1 MTKKLTLLLLALAAL
16 GCSPRSADPVD
27 YVNPFI
33 GTGFHGHTYPGATTP
48 FGMVQLSP
56 DTRAGNW
63 DACAGYHYSDTTIDG
78 FSHTHLSGT
87 GCADLADILFH
98 PTTREIVIHDGECV
112 LQPYFFSH
120 DDERASCGYYAV
132 TLPDVN
138 IGVELTAAPRTGV
151 HRYTF
156 TGKGPRQVIVDLLHT
171 VTEEKID
178 LCELRRTAPGE
189 LAGMRRTQGW
199 VPDQYVFFAARF
211 SEPFA
216 DVQLLGDK
224 QAVLTFAPDV
234 RTLTI
239 AVGLSSV
246 SAENARM
253 NSLAEVPELD
263 FDAVHARAVGQWRKA
278 LGDIVVEGG
287 SRDEMI
293 NFYTAQYH
301 TKLTPNLMS
310 DVNGEYRR
318 HDQTVARMPEG
329 ESYYST
335 FSLWDTFRAWNPL
348 QTLVDTALVNDMIR
362 SMLDM
367 YDSTGELPIWPLA
380 SGETGTMIGYHA
392 VSVIA
397 DAYLKGIRGYDAD
410 KALEAMIRS
419 SNINKKGSDYYTAQ
433 GYIPSNIKR
442 ESVSCTLEYAY
453 DDWAI
458 ARMAQAMGRNDV
470 FGEYARRALNYV
482 NVFDGSTCFFRG
494 RQSDGNWSAPF
505 EEFATGRDYT
515 EATPWH
521 YRFFVPHDVNGLIQL
536 FGSREA
542 FIREMDRLFTLES
555 DEMQL
560 DVSDVTGLMGQYAH
574 GNEPSHHMAYLYNY
588 VGQPWKTQELTRR
601 LLHEMYA
608 PTPEGIIG
616 NEDCGQ
622 MSAWYVF
629 SSLGFYP
636 VCPGSNEFALTAP
649 QFPKAVVR
657 LANGRTLT
665 VTADNPRRSVY
676 IASVTLDGKPIDRNY
691 ITYDELMQGGEL
703 HFALRPRPDYERG
716 TDDAAAPHSLTRG
729 EVVSIPYT
737 TQNVSLFTEPIAVA
751 LATTTSGAEIRY
763 TLDGSEPTE
772 TSALYA
778 APVPVDRSL
787 TLKAKG
793 FKPGAAPS
801 RTLTLEA
808 EKAVFRKGAPAG
820 ETAMRPGVAYSY
832 YEGVFSCVDDIRK
845 GKYVSSGTM
854 PAPSIAQAPQ
864 EDHFAYVFT
873 GLILI
878 PERGVWEFMTKS
890 DDGSVLMIG
899 DRKVVDNDGSH
910 ASVMAT
916 GRVALEAGL
925 HPYTLLYFEDYEG
938 QDFSWGWK
946 APGAEG
952 FEAIPEA
959 NLRMTDFRGISFD

>member
-1 MTKKLTLLLLALAAL
+1 MTKKLTILLLALAAL

-156 TGKGPRQVIVDLLHT
+156 AGKGPRRVIVDLLHT

-178 LCELRRTAPGE
+178 LCELRRTAPYE
-189 LAGMRRTQGW
+189 LVGMRRTQGW

-246 SAENARM
+246 SVENARM

-348 QTLVDTALVNDMIR
+348 QTMVDTALVNDMIR

-458 ARMAQAMGRNDV
+458 ARMAQAMGRDDV

-737 TQNVSLFTEPIAVA
+737 TQNVSLFTEPLAVA

-793 FKPGAAPS
+793 FKLGAAPS

-808 EKAVFRKGAPAG
+808 EKAVFRKGALAG
-820 ETAMRPGVAYSY
+820 ETATHPGVAYSY
-832 YEGVFSCVDDIRK
+832 YEGVFSCVNDIRK

-890 DDGSVLMIG
+890 DDGSVLTIG

-938 QDFSWGWK
+938 QDLAWGWK

>member
-171 VTEEKID
+171 ITEEKID
-178 LCELRRTAPGE
+178 QCELRRTAPGE

-246 SAENARM
+246 SVENARM

-263 FDAVHARAVGQWRKA
+263 FDAVYARAVGQWRKA

-287 SRDEMI
+287 SRDEMT

-458 ARMAQAMGRNDV
+458 ARMAQAMGRDDV

-622 MSAWYVF
+622 MSAWYIF

-729 EVVSIPYT
+729 EAVSIPYT

-751 LATTTSGAEIRY
+751 LATTTAGTEIRY

-820 ETAMRPGVAYSY
+820 ETATRPGVAYSY
-832 YEGVFSCVDDIRK
+832 YEGVFACVNDIRK

-890 DDGSVLMIG
+890 DDGSVLTIG

-938 QDFSWGWK
+938 QDLLWGWK

>member
-1 MTKKLTLLLLALAAL
+1 MTKKLTILLLALAAL

-156 TGKGPRQVIVDLLHT
+156 AGKGPRRVIVDLLHT

-178 LCELRRTAPGE
+178 LCELRRTAPYE

-246 SAENARM
+246 SVENARM

-287 SRDEMI
+287 SRDEMT

-301 TKLTPNLMS
+301 TKLTPNLM
-310 DVNGEYRR
+310 N
-318 HDQTVARMPEG
+318 QTVARMPEG
-329 ESYYST
+329 KSYYST

-458 ARMAQAMGRNDV
+458 ARMAQAMGRDDV

-482 NVFDGSTCFFRG
+482 NVFDGSICFFRG

-536 FGSREA
+536 FGSRET

-737 TQNVSLFTEPIAVA
+737 TQNVSLFTEPLAVA

-808 EKAVFRKGAPAG
+808 EEAVFRRGMPA
-820 ETAMRPGVAYSY
+820 ETATRPGVAYSY
-832 YEGVFSCVDDIRK
+832 YEGVFSCVNDIRK

-899 DRKVVDNDGSH
+899 DRRVVDNDGSH

-938 QDFSWGWK
+938 QDLAWGWK

>member
-138 IGVELTAAPRTGV
+138 VGVELTAAPRTGV

-156 TGKGPRQVIVDLLHT
+156 AGKGPRRVIVDLLHT

-178 LCELRRTAPGE
+178 LCELRRTAPYE
-189 LAGMRRTQGW
+189 LVGMRRTQGW

-246 SAENARM
+246 SVENARM

-287 SRDEMI
+287 SRDEMT

-458 ARMAQAMGRNDV
+458 ARMAQAMGRDDV

-482 NVFDGSTCFFRG
+482 NVFDGSICFFRG

-665 VTADNPRRSVY
+665 LTADNPRRSVY

-737 TQNVSLFTEPIAVA
+737 TQNVSLFTEPLAVA

-793 FKPGAAPS
+793 FKLGAAPS

-808 EKAVFRKGAPAG
+808 EKAVFRKGALAG
-820 ETAMRPGVAYSY
+820 ETATHPGVAYSY
-832 YEGVFSCVDDIRK
+832 YEGVFSCVNDIRK

-890 DDGSVLMIG
+890 DDGSVLTIG

-938 QDFSWGWK
+938 QDLLWGWK

>member
-138 IGVELTAAPRTGV
+138 VGVELTAAPRTGV

-171 VTEEKID
+171 ITEEKID

-224 QAVLTFAPDV
+224 QAVLTFVPDV

-246 SAENARM
+246 SVENARM

-348 QTLVDTALVNDMIR
+348 QTMVDTALVNDMIR

-458 ARMAQAMGRNDV
+458 ARMAQAMGRDDV

-636 VCPGSNEFALTAP
+636 VCPGS
-649 QFPKAVVR
+649 
-657 LANGRTLT
+657 
-665 VTADNPRRSVY
+665 ADNPRRSVY

-737 TQNVSLFTEPIAVA
+737 TQNVSLFTEPLAVA

-808 EKAVFRKGAPAG
+808 EEAVFRRGMPA
-820 ETAMRPGVAYSY
+820 ETATRPGVAYSY
-832 YEGVFSCVDDIRK
+832 YEGVFSCVNDIRK

-899 DRKVVDNDGSH
+899 DRRVVDNDGSH

-938 QDFSWGWK
+938 QDLAWGWK

>member
-156 TGKGPRQVIVDLLHT
+156 AGKGPRQVIVDLLHT

-246 SAENARM
+246 SVENARM

-419 SNINKKGSDYYTAQ
+419 SNINKKGSDYYTVQ

-458 ARMAQAMGRNDV
+458 ARMAQAMGRDDV

-691 ITYDELMQGGEL
+691 ITYDELIQGGEL

-772 TSALYA
+772 ASALYA

-820 ETAMRPGVAYSY
+820 ETATRPGVAYSY
-832 YEGVFSCVDDIRK
+832 YEGVFACVNDIRK

-890 DDGSVLMIG
+890 DDGSVLTIG

-938 QDFSWGWK
+938 QDLSWGWK

>member
-1 MTKKLTLLLLALAAL
+1 MTKKLTILLLALAAL

-156 TGKGPRQVIVDLLHT
+156 AGKGPRQVIVDLLHT
-171 VTEEKID
+171 ITEEKID
-178 LCELRRTAPGE
+178 LCELRRTAPYE

-246 SAENARM
+246 SVENARM

-287 SRDEMI
+287 SRDEMT

-301 TKLTPNLMS
+301 TKLTPNLMN

-329 ESYYST
+329 KSYYST

-458 ARMAQAMGRNDV
+458 ARMAQAMGRDDV

-482 NVFDGSTCFFRG
+482 NVFDGSICFFRG

-536 FGSREA
+536 FGSRET

-737 TQNVSLFTEPIAVA
+737 TQNVSLFTEPLAVA

-793 FKPGAAPS
+793 FKLGAAPS

-808 EKAVFRKGAPAG
+808 EKAVFRKGALAG
-820 ETAMRPGVAYSY
+820 ETATHPGVAYSY
-832 YEGVFSCVDDIRK
+832 YEGVFSCVNDIRK

-899 DRKVVDNDGSH
+899 DRRVVDNDGSH

-938 QDFSWGWK
+938 QDLAWGWK

>member
-1 MTKKLTLLLLALAAL
+1 MTKNFTLLLLALAAL

-63 DACAGYHYSDTTIDG
+63 DACSGYHYSDTTIDG

-98 PTTREIVIHDGECV
+98 PTTREIVIRDGECV

-156 TGKGPRQVIVDLLHT
+156 AGKGPRQVIVDLLHT
-171 VTEEKID
+171 VAEEKID
-178 LCELRRTAPGE
+178 LCELRRTAPAE

-216 DVQLLGDK
+216 DVQLLGDR

-246 SAENARM
+246 SVENARM

-263 FDAVHARAVGQWRKA
+263 FDAVHARAVGQWREA
-278 LGDIVVEGG
+278 LGDITVEGG
-287 SRDEMI
+287 SRDEMT

-329 ESYYST
+329 EFYYST

-367 YDSTGELPIWPLA
+367 YDATGELPIWPLA

-453 DDWAI
+453 DDWTI
-458 ARMAQAMGRNDV
+458 ARMAQAMGRDDV
-470 FGEYARRALNYV
+470 FGEYAQRALNYV
-482 NVFDGSTCFFRG
+482 HVFDGSTCFFRG
-494 RQSDGNWSAPF
+494 RRSDGNWSAPF

-542 FIREMDRLFTLES
+542 FVREVDRLFTLES

-622 MSAWYVF
+622 MSAWYIF

-703 HFALRPRPDYERG
+703 HFVLQPRPDYERG

-729 EVVSIPYT
+729 ETVSIPYT

-751 LATTTSGAEIRY
+751 LATTTAGAEIRY

-772 TSALYA
+772 ASALYA

-808 EKAVFRKGAPAG
+808 EKAVFRKGIPAG
-820 ETAMRPGVAYSY
+820 DIATRPGVAYNY

-854 PAPSIAQAPQ
+854 PAPSIAEAPQ
-864 EDHFAYVFT
+864 EDHFAYIFT
-873 GLILI
+873 GLILV

-899 DRKVVDNDGSH
+899 DRRVVDNDGSH

-938 QDFSWGWK
+938 QDLSWGWK
-946 APGAEG
+946 APGAED

-959 NLRMTDFRGISFD
+959 NLRLMN

>member
-1 MTKKLTLLLLALAAL
+1 MTKKLTILLLALAAL

-156 TGKGPRQVIVDLLHT
+156 AGKGPRRVIVDLLHT
-171 VTEEKID
+171 VTEERID

-199 VPDQYVFFAARF
+199 VPDQYIFFAARF

-246 SAENARM
+246 SVENARM

-287 SRDEMI
+287 SRDEMT

-419 SNINKKGSDYYTAQ
+419 SNINKKGSDYYTVQ

-458 ARMAQAMGRNDV
+458 ARMAQAMGRDDV

-657 LANGRTLT
+657 LANGRALT

-737 TQNVSLFTEPIAVA
+737 TQNVSLFTEPLAVA

-820 ETAMRPGVAYSY
+820 ETATRPGVAYSY
-832 YEGVFSCVDDIRK
+832 YEGVFACVNDIRK

-899 DRKVVDNDGSH
+899 DRRVVDNDGSH

-938 QDFSWGWK
+938 QDLSWGWK
-946 APGAEG
+946 APRAEG

-959 NLRMTDFRGISFD
+959 NLRLTN

>member
-171 VTEEKID
+171 ITEEKID
-178 LCELRRTAPGE
+178 QCELRRTAPGE

-199 VPDQYVFFAARF
+199 VPDQYVFFAVRF

-246 SAENARM
+246 SVENARM

-263 FDAVHARAVGQWRKA
+263 FDAVYARAVGQWRKA

-287 SRDEMI
+287 SRDEMT

-419 SNINKKGSDYYTAQ
+419 SNINKKGSDYYTVQ

-458 ARMAQAMGRNDV
+458 ARMAQAMGRDDV

-737 TQNVSLFTEPIAVA
+737 TQSVSLFTEPIAVA

-772 TSALYA
+772 TSAL
-778 APVPVDRSL
+778 
-787 TLKAKG
+787 
-793 FKPGAAPS
+793 
-801 RTLTLEA
+801 
-808 EKAVFRKGAPAG
+808 
-820 ETAMRPGVAYSY
+820 
-832 YEGVFSCVDDIRK
+832 
-845 GKYVSSGTM
+845 
-854 PAPSIAQAPQ
+854 
-864 EDHFAYVFT
+864 
-873 GLILI
+873 
-878 PERGVWEFMTKS
+878 
-890 DDGSVLMIG
+890 
-899 DRKVVDNDGSH
+899 
-910 ASVMAT
+910 
-916 GRVALEAGL
+916 
-925 HPYTLLYFEDYEG
+925 
-938 QDFSWGWK
+938 
-946 APGAEG
+946 
-952 FEAIPEA
+952 
-959 NLRMTDFRGISFD
+959 

>member
-138 IGVELTAAPRTGV
+138 IGVELTAAPRTCV

-156 TGKGPRQVIVDLLHT
+156 AGKGPRRVIVDLLHT

-178 LCELRRTAPGE
+178 LCELRRTAPYE

-246 SAENARM
+246 SVENARM

-287 SRDEMI
+287 SRDEMT

-301 TKLTPNLMS
+301 TKLTPNLMN

-458 ARMAQAMGRNDV
+458 ARMAQAMGRDDV

-482 NVFDGSTCFFRG
+482 NVFDGSICFFRG

-536 FGSREA
+536 FGSRET

-737 TQNVSLFTEPIAVA
+737 TQNVSLFTEPLAVA

-808 EKAVFRKGAPAG
+808 EKAVFGKGAPAG
-820 ETAMRPGVAYSY
+820 ETATRPGVAYSY
-832 YEGVFSCVDDIRK
+832 YEGVFSCVNDIRK

-890 DDGSVLMIG
+890 DDGSVLTIG
-899 DRKVVDNDGSH
+899 DRRVVDNDGSH

-938 QDFSWGWK
+938 QDLAWGWK

>member
-199 VPDQYVFFAARF
+199 VPNQYVFFAARF

-246 SAENARM
+246 SVENARM

-287 SRDEMI
+287 SRDEMT

-419 SNINKKGSDYYTAQ
+419 SNINKKGSDYYTVQ

-458 ARMAQAMGRNDV
+458 ARMAQAMGRDDV

-729 EVVSIPYT
+729 EAVSIPYT
-737 TQNVSLFTEPIAVA
+737 TQNVSLFAEPLAVA
-751 LATTTSGAEIRY
+751 LATTTAGAEIRY

-772 TSALYA
+772 ASALYA

-808 EKAVFRKGAPAG
+808 EKAVFRKGGPAG
-820 ETAMRPGVAYSY
+820 ETAMLPGVAESY

-864 EDHFAYVFT
+864 EDHFGYIFT
-873 GLILI
+873 GSILI

-890 DDGSVLMIG
+890 DDGSVLTIG

-938 QDFSWGWK
+938 QDLSWGWK

-959 NLRMTDFRGISFD
+959 NLRLTN

>member
-1 MTKKLTLLLLALAAL
+1 MTKKLTILLLALAAL

-156 TGKGPRQVIVDLLHT
+156 AGKGPRRVIVDLLHT

-178 LCELRRTAPGE
+178 LCELRRTAPYE

-246 SAENARM
+246 SVENARM

-348 QTLVDTALVNDMIR
+348 QTMVDTALVNDMIR

-458 ARMAQAMGRNDV
+458 ARMAQAMGRDDV

-737 TQNVSLFTEPIAVA
+737 TQNVSLFTEPLAVA

-793 FKPGAAPS
+793 FKLGAAPS

-808 EKAVFRKGAPAG
+808 EKAVFRKGALAG
-820 ETAMRPGVAYSY
+820 ETATHPGVAYSY
-832 YEGVFSCVDDIRK
+832 YEGVFSCVNDIRK

-890 DDGSVLMIG
+890 DDGSVLTIG

-938 QDFSWGWK
+938 QDLAWGWK

>member
-171 VTEEKID
+171 ITEEKID

-246 SAENARM
+246 SVENARM

-263 FDAVHARAVGQWRKA
+263 FDAVYARAVGQWRKA

-287 SRDEMI
+287 SRDEMT

-419 SNINKKGSDYYTAQ
+419 SNINKKGSDYYTVQ

-453 DDWAI
+453 DNWAI
-458 ARMAQAMGRNDV
+458 ARMAQAMGRDDI

-729 EVVSIPYT
+729 EAVSIPYT

-751 LATTTSGAEIRY
+751 LATTTAGAEIRY

-808 EKAVFRKGAPAG
+808 EKAVFGKGAPAG
-820 ETAMRPGVAYSY
+820 ETATRPGVAYSY
-832 YEGVFSCVDDIRK
+832 YEGVFSCVNDIRK

-890 DDGSVLMIG
+890 DDGSVLTIG
-899 DRKVVDNDGSH
+899 DRRVVDNDGSH

-938 QDFSWGWK
+938 QDLSWGWK

-959 NLRMTDFRGISFD
+959 NLRLTN

>member
-199 VPDQYVFFAARF
+199 VPNQYVFFAARF

-246 SAENARM
+246 SVENARM

-287 SRDEMI
+287 SRDEMT

-458 ARMAQAMGRNDV
+458 ARMAQAMGRDDV

-820 ETAMRPGVAYSY
+820 ETATRPGVAYSY
-832 YEGVFSCVDDIRK
+832 YEGVFSCVNDIRK

-890 DDGSVLMIG
+890 DDGSVLTIG
-899 DRKVVDNDGSH
+899 DRRVVDNDGSH

-938 QDFSWGWK
+938 QDLSWGWK

>member
-1 MTKKLTLLLLALAAL
+1 MTKNFTLLLLALAAL

-63 DACAGYHYSDTTIDG
+63 DACSGYHYSDTTIDG

-98 PTTREIVIHDGECV
+98 PTTREIVIRDGECV

-132 TLPDVN
+132 TLPDVK

-156 TGKGPRQVIVDLLHT
+156 AGKGPRQVIVDLLHT
-171 VTEEKID
+171 VAEEKID
-178 LCELRRTAPGE
+178 LCELRRTAPAE

-246 SAENARM
+246 SVENARM

-263 FDAVHARAVGQWRKA
+263 FDAVHARAVGQWREA
-278 LGDIVVEGG
+278 LGDITVEGG
-287 SRDEMI
+287 SRDEMT

-367 YDSTGELPIWPLA
+367 YDATGELPIWPLA

-458 ARMAQAMGRNDV
+458 ARMAQAMGRDDV
-470 FGEYARRALNYV
+470 FGEYAQRALNYV
-482 NVFDGSTCFFRG
+482 HVFDGSTCFFRG
-494 RQSDGNWSAPF
+494 RRSDGNWSEPF

-542 FIREMDRLFTLES
+542 FIREVDRLFTLES

-703 HFALRPRPDYERG
+703 HFVLQPRPDYERG

-729 EVVSIPYT
+729 EAVSIPYA

-751 LATTTSGAEIRY
+751 LATTTAGAEIRY

-808 EKAVFRKGAPAG
+808 EKAVFRKGIPAG
-820 ETAMRPGVAYSY
+820 DIATRPGVAYSY

-854 PAPSIAQAPQ
+854 PAPSIAEAPQ
-864 EDHFAYVFT
+864 EDHFGYVFT
-873 GLILI
+873 GLILV

-899 DRKVVDNDGSH
+899 DRRVVDNDGSH

-938 QDFSWGWK
+938 QDLSWGWK
-946 APGAEG
+946 APGAED
-952 FEAIPEA
+952 FEAIPEV
-959 NLRMTDFRGISFD
+959 NLRLMN

>member
-1 MTKKLTLLLLALAAL
+1 MTKKLTILLLALAAL

-156 TGKGPRQVIVDLLHT
+156 AGKGPRRVIVDLLHT

-178 LCELRRTAPGE
+178 LCELRRTAPYE

-246 SAENARM
+246 SVENARM

-287 SRDEMI
+287 SRDEMT

-329 ESYYST
+329 KSYYST

-458 ARMAQAMGRNDV
+458 ARMAQAMGRDDV

-542 FIREMDRLFTLES
+542 FVREMDRLFTLES

-629 SSLGFYP
+629 SSLGFNP

-737 TQNVSLFTEPIAVA
+737 TQNVSLFTEPLAVA

-820 ETAMRPGVAYSY
+820 ETATRPGVAYSY
-832 YEGVFSCVDDIRK
+832 YEGVFSCVNDIRK

-890 DDGSVLMIG
+890 DDGSVLTIG
-899 DRKVVDNDGSH
+899 DRRVVDNDGSH

-938 QDFSWGWK
+938 QDLSWGWK

>member
-56 DTRAGNW
+56 DTRSGNW

-171 VTEEKID
+171 ITEEKID

-246 SAENARM
+246 SVENARM

-263 FDAVHARAVGQWRKA
+263 FDAVYARAVGQWRKA

-287 SRDEMI
+287 SRDEMT

-458 ARMAQAMGRNDV
+458 ARMAQAMGRDDI

-665 VTADNPRRSVY
+665 VTADNPRRNVY

-737 TQNVSLFTEPIAVA
+737 TQNVSLFTEPLAVA

-820 ETAMRPGVAYSY
+820 ETATRPGVAYSY
-832 YEGVFSCVDDIRK
+832 YEGVFSCVNDIRK

-864 EDHFAYVFT
+864 EDHFGYVFT
-873 GLILI
+873 GSILI

-899 DRKVVDNDGSH
+899 DRRVVDNDGSH

-938 QDFSWGWK
+938 QDLSWGWK

-959 NLRMTDFRGISFD
+959 NLRLTDFRGISFD

>member
-1 MTKKLTLLLLALAAL
+1 MTKKLTILLLALAAL

-156 TGKGPRQVIVDLLHT
+156 AGKGPRRVIVDLLHT

-178 LCELRRTAPGE
+178 LCELRRTAPYE

-246 SAENARM
+246 SVENARM

-287 SRDEMI
+287 SRDEMT

-329 ESYYST
+329 KSYYST

-458 ARMAQAMGRNDV
+458 ARMAQAMGRDDV

-542 FIREMDRLFTLES
+542 FVREMDRLFTLES

-737 TQNVSLFTEPIAVA
+737 TQNVSLFTEPLAVA

-793 FKPGAAPS
+793 FKLGAAPS

-808 EKAVFRKGAPAG
+808 EKAVFRKGALAG
-820 ETAMRPGVAYSY
+820 ETATHPGVAYSY
-832 YEGVFSCVDDIRK
+832 YEGVFSCVNDIRK

-890 DDGSVLMIG
+890 DDGSVLTIG

-938 QDFSWGWK
+938 QDLLWGWK

>member
-1 MTKKLTLLLLALAAL
+1 MTKKLTILLLALAAL

-156 TGKGPRQVIVDLLHT
+156 AGKGPRRVIVDLLHT

-178 LCELRRTAPGE
+178 LCELRRTAPYE

-246 SAENARM
+246 SVENARM

-287 SRDEMI
+287 SRDEMT

-329 ESYYST
+329 KSYYST

-458 ARMAQAMGRNDV
+458 ARMAQAMGRDDV

-542 FIREMDRLFTLES
+542 FVREMDRLFTLES

-629 SSLGFYP
+629 SSLGFNP

-737 TQNVSLFTEPIAVA
+737 TQNVSLFTEPLAVA

-793 FKPGAAPS
+793 FKLGAAPS

-808 EKAVFRKGAPAG
+808 EKAVFRKGALAG
-820 ETAMRPGVAYSY
+820 ETATHPGVAYSY
-832 YEGVFSCVDDIRK
+832 YEGVFSCVNDIRK

-890 DDGSVLMIG
+890 DDGSVLTIG

-938 QDFSWGWK
+938 QDLAWGWK